1 MERRKLEMDGGFA
14 DTIQNKGKIAS
25 TKERE

>member
-1 MERRKLEMDGGFA
+1 MKRKKLEMDGGFA